1 MGDVQ
6 PTLEIDHLLNDDDCD
21 IQIEYDSVV
30 DGALDM
36 RRKFFS
42 VLRQAQQLKTKL
54 LAKQA
59 ELDRYITQHERQR
72 PDLREIA
79 KTTRTKLRE
88 QSRKLWQCKDENR
101 LLRNRNRELANKL
114 EVTRQELE
122 EVDYLRCDLCTV
134 AFKNAMVPCGH
145 TSCRGCL
152 GLWLGQGKGCPW
164 CRRSFDTGDIR
175 DIYLE
180 SSPETRDAPEDDGD
194 VTDVISLAGDSE

>member
-1 MGDVQ
+1 MGEVQ

-59 ELDRYITQHERQR
+59 ELDRHITQHERQR

-79 KTTRTKLRE
+79 KTTRTKLRQ
-88 QSRKLWQCKDENR
+88 QSRKLWQCKDEIR
-101 LLRNRNRELANKL
+101 LLRNRNRALANKL

-122 EVDYLRCDLCTV
+122 EVGYLRCDLC
-134 AFKNAMVPCGH
+134 
-145 TSCRGCL
+145 
-152 GLWLGQGKGCPW
+152 QGKGCPW
-164 CRRSFDTGDIR
+164 CRRSFEAGDIR
-175 DIYLE
+175 DIYLG
-180 SSPETRDAPEDDGD
+180 SSSETRDALEDDGD